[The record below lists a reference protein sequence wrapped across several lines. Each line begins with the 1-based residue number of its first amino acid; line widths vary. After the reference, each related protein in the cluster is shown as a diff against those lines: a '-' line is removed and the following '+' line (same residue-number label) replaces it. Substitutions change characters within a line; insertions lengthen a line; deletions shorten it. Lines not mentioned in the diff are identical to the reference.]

1 MVVSSEASVSGH
13 AQPAVEQTEVG
24 LQNIAWALMNDM
36 PTLEDQRLFRDRKN
50 LMRMLFDED
59 HGNAA
64 FADRSGK
71 ARAVFGLAT
80 NGVNTA
86 RDEWVYDFD
95 VEALRRRMNFA
106 VTEFNRDQ

>member
-1 MVVSSEASVSGH
+1 
-13 AQPAVEQTEVG
+13 
-24 LQNIAWALMNDM
+24 M
-36 PTLEDQRLFRDRKN
+36 PL
-50 LMRMLFDED
+50 
-59 HGNAA
+59 
-64 FADRSGK
+64 ADRSGK